1 MLTTNTP
8 TSTAKQ
14 SKRNSRIKKKVKE
27 KIWKKRKI
35 TVENLEKIQ
44 LKSSCPKYYSSI
56 SLANFV
62 DKMLHWRQQYSVA
75 RCWEWIKRNA
85 RPSSAN
91 ERKWRKMRKQMDVE
105 RRREKL
111 RPNQLDTIYIY
122 IDAARKSSDWLFLL
136 PHSPF
141 LVLFVYWF
149 YHWNTYITQT
159 MMQSIEQSN
168 ECPEIRSECST
179 NYGHFPFFLFYVR
192 APAMK
197 TANVILFIDGSKILF
212 FIRPH
217 SLANFNCS
225 FWPLCD
231 CRNVRTNILERE
243 KKGYWHKNVRKK
255 RVRWL

>member
-1 MLTTNTP
+1 
-8 TSTAKQ
+8 
-14 SKRNSRIKKKVKE
+14 
-27 KIWKKRKI
+27 
-35 TVENLEKIQ
+35 
-44 LKSSCPKYYSSI
+44 
-56 SLANFV
+56 
-62 DKMLHWRQQYSVA
+62 
-75 RCWEWIKRNA
+75 
-85 RPSSAN
+85 
-91 ERKWRKMRKQMDVE
+91 MDVE

-159 MMQSIEQSN
+159 MMQSIELSN

-192 APAMK
+192 SPAMK

-212 FIRPH
+212 FIRPFFFFFH
-217 SLANFNCS
+217 LLTSIALFGPYAIAETCERIF
-225 FWPLCD
+225 L
-231 CRNVRTNILERE
+231 RE